1 MGWLEYILKSADISL
16 SHCMYS
22 CLSACKYK
30 STSNQERALESYR
43 QIDVEALKVLEMSYT
58 KKDGTLDFAVKG
70 GKRKAFEKKVLKIKL
85 KCEKAL
91 KKNGWL

>member
-1 MGWLEYILKSADISL
+1 MDWVESILKSADIRF
-16 SHCMYS
+16 SHCMYD
-22 CLSACKYK
+22 CLSQCKYK
-30 STSNQERALESYR
+30 SMGDQERALESYR